1 MTTAGSTKGDVLLQ
15 AVAEVAR
22 RAGKVALSHF
32 RSRLAVETKH
42 DGSPVTIADRAAE
55 QAAREWIG
63 ARFPE
68 DGIHGEELGLHNAQA
83 ARRWIIDPIDGTKS
97 FVHGV
102 PLWGTLVA
110 VADGPRIVA
119 GAVYCAAVDELVA
132 AAPGL
137 GCWWNG
143 SRCRVSSEDDLA
155 RATVLTT
162 DDRFPGRDARRARWS
177 RLAERAAVARTWGD
191 CYGYLLVATGRAHV
205 MVDDRMHAWDVAPL
219 VPIIEEAGGS
229 ITDWRGGAI
238 ALPTSDAGSYEGD
251 SIAAS
256 GALADEVRSI
266 HLDASDDVE
275 PGVGHA

>member
-15 AVAEVAR
+15 AVTELAR

-32 RSRLAVETKH
+32 RSRLTVETKH

-55 QAAREWIG
+55 AAAREWIG

-110 VADGPRIVA
+110 VAEGSQVVA

-143 SRCRVSSEDDLA
+143 LRCRVSSEDDLA

-162 DDRFPGRDARRARWS
+162 DDRFPGRDARRERWS
-177 RLAERAAVARTWGD
+177 RLAERAAVTRTWGD
-191 CYGYLLVATGRAHV
+191 CYGYLLVATGRADV

-219 VPIIEEAGGS
+219 IPIIEEAGGS
-229 ITDWRGGAI
+229 ITDWRGRAI
-238 ALPTSDAGSYEGD
+238 TLPTADAASYEGD
-251 SIAAS
+251 SIAVS
-256 GALADEVRSI
+256 GALASEVRAI
-266 HLDASDDVE
+266 LVDRDDD